1 MLEDANPEAGE
12 SPLGTNPAAQPAVP
26 PSIPT
31 PHRLPEPVTIGS
43 LLMKPARTGDES
55 VDGLLGGPP
64 FAARSEAIPEKI
76 KPLSGSHAPAS
87 LPLS

>member
-1 MLEDANPEAGE
+1 MLEDANPDAGE
-12 SPLGTNPAAQPAVP
+12 SPLGTNPAAQPAVQ

-55 VDGLLGGPP
+55 VDGSLQPSPIDVNSRREPP
-64 FAARSEAIPEKI
+64 RGFGSSPAAA
-76 KPLSGSHAPAS
+76 
-87 LPLS
+87 